1 MKKPYAFIILR
12 IVGICFLAIAL
23 FGIVLAIIGFGDF
36 ETNRFMIGALMTVFG
51 LFIGVSCTVMGFL
64 PEISKTTV
72 QTQKYIQSENKDD
85 LKEIADTQAE
95 INANAVTTLARA
107 AADGFSGKQTLVAF
121 AASRTDPAGQI
132 GLQRIIAVAAVMAIV
147 DHLESPVIFYCFVI
161 T

>member
-72 QTQKYIQSENKDD
+72 QT
-85 LKEIADTQAE
+85 
-95 INANAVTTLARA
+95 R
-107 AADGFSGKQTLVAF
+107 
-121 AASRTDPAGQI
+121 R
-132 GLQRIIAVAAVMAIV
+132 
-147 DHLESPVIFYCFVI
+147 
-161 T
+161 